1 MTTAKGIRAGAA
13 YVELTTKNSG
23 LVKGLAAAEAKLKAF
38 GQGIMAAGGV
48 LTGLGT
54 AALSP
59 MIAMSKVF
67 ADMGSELVDMSQRTG
82 VSVESLSE
90 LGYAAEQSGS
100 NMAELESG
108 LRKMQKQVSEAA
120 QGSESAIE
128 GFDKLGI
135 SVERLA
141 SMSPEQQFKM
151 IADRISKLQDPTI
164 KAAMAM
170 ELFGKSGTRLLPLI
184 TSGARGIE
192 DLQQQARELGL
203 TMSTEDAQA
212 AEVFGDRMDALWKV
226 LKQASFT
233 VGAALAPTLIE
244 AVQAMTRA
252 AVATLNWVKAN
263 KPLIVMVAK
272 IAAGVVV
279 AGAAL
284 IGLGAAVYVA
294 GAALGAI
301 AGTIGAVGTVIG
313 AIGSAIAFLTS
324 PIGLAIAGVVALG
337 GAFVYFSG
345 AGGEAIKWLVGNFQ
359 WLRDTVG
366 KTFQGI
372 SDAMAAGDMSL
383 AAKVLWDTIQMEATK
398 GIAAL
403 ESHWLNFKNWFVGIW
418 NEVGTSIASTLI
430 DAFYSVQSA
439 WVNVSAGMQTA
450 WAETT
455 TGMGILWDQFK
466 NWLSTGSF
474 ELTPEQQDKHMS
486 AAGQMS
492 KENQKI
498 EQDRKAA
505 QERLRSQRSGAQTA
519 LQDDADRVAQDRIK
533 ANQGATSAR
542 EAELQQARTA
552 WQKALAEA
560 AAARAQAEKDGPV
573 ALKMPQLD
581 IEGLDDIMATT
592 KKKVD
597 VVGTFNPLAA
607 IGSDSLNERTA
618 KATEQVAAN
627 TKKLIQ
633 QGQTVGAAFA

>member
-90 LGYAAEQSGS
+90 LGYAAEQSG
-100 NMAELESG
+100 ADLQTLEAAV
-108 LRKMQKQVSEAA
+108 RRMQKQVSEAA

-141 SMSPEQQFKM
+141 SMSPEQQFKL
-151 IADRISKLQDPTI
+151 IADRLSQIQDPTL
-164 KAAMAM
+164 KAAMAL
-170 ELFGKSGTRLLPLI
+170 ELFGKSGTKLLPLI
-184 TSGARGIE
+184 AGGVRGIE
-192 DLQQQARELGL
+192 ELQQQARELGL

-263 KPLIVMVAK
+263 KPLIVMVDK

-345 AGGEAIKWLVGNFQ
+345 AGGKAIDWLGGQFKS
-359 WLRDTVG
+359 LKDTVG

-383 AAKVLWDTIQMEATK
+383 AAKVLWAGMKLSWLEGTNGLRSIWSSFNADFVTSMTNSFFDIEA
-398 GIAAL
+398 GWVGMAAGML
-403 ESHWLNFKNWFVGIW
+403 STWEVFKND
-418 NEVGTSIASTLI
+418 ASTVWNKLQALI
-430 DAFYSVQSA
+430 Y
-439 WVNVSAGMQTA
+439 
-450 WAETT
+450 
-455 TGMGILWDQFK
+455 
-466 NWLSTGSF
+466 TGSM
-474 ELTPEQQDKHMS
+474 ELTPEQVKARDKRDQVTEARLGGLEMERQAQLRQLNILQATNAS
-486 AAGQMS
+486 IGQAS
-492 KENQKI
+492 LGDTQ
-498 EQDRKAA
+498 
-505 QERLRSQRSGAQTA
+505 
-519 LQDDADRVAQDRIK
+519 
-533 ANQGATSAR
+533 
-542 EAELQQARTA
+542 AELEKARA
-552 WQKALAEA
+552 EWKKALAEA
-560 AAARAQAEKDGPV
+560 AAARAAAEKDGPT
-573 ALKMPQLD
+573 ALNAPNFNLEDLD
-581 IEGLDDIMATT
+581 NVINTT

-607 IGSDSLNERTA
+607 IGSDSLSERAA
-618 KATEQVAAN
+618 KAAEATAAN

-633 QGQTVGAAFA
+633 QAWLAREGFA

>member
-90 LGYAAEQSGS
+90 LGYAAEQSG
-100 NMAELESG
+100 ADLET
-108 LRKMQKQVSEAA
+108 LETAVRRMQKQVTAA
-120 QGSESAIE
+120 AKGSQAATDAFGS
-128 GFDKLGI
+128 LGI
-135 SVERLA
+135 SVAGL
-141 SMSPEQQFKM
+141 SQLSPEQQFKL
-151 IADRISKLQDPTI
+151 IADRLSQIQDPTL

-294 GAALGAI
+294 GAALGVI

-345 AGGEAIKWLVGNFQ
+345 AGGKAIDWLGGQFRS
-359 WLRDTVG
+359 LKDTVG
-366 KTFQGI
+366 ETFQGI
-372 SDAMAAGDMSL
+372 SDAMAAGDMAL
-383 AAKVLWDTIQMEATK
+383 AAKVLWAGMKLSWLEGTNGLRSIWSSFNADFVTSMTNSFFDIEA
-398 GIAAL
+398 GWVGMAAGML
-403 ESHWLNFKNWFVGIW
+403 STWEVFKNDARTVWDKLQ
-418 NEVGTSIASTLI
+418 ALI
-430 DAFYSVQSA
+430 Y
-439 WVNVSAGMQTA
+439 
-450 WAETT
+450 
-455 TGMGILWDQFK
+455 
-466 NWLSTGSF
+466 TGSL
-474 ELTPEQQDKHMS
+474 ELTPEQVE
-486 AAGQMS
+486 GQKKRDQVTES
-492 KENQKI
+492 RLGGI
-498 EQDRKAA
+498 EMERQA
-505 QERLRSQRSGAQTA
+505 RLRELNI
-519 LQDDADRVAQDRIK
+519 LQ
-533 ANQGATSAR
+533 ATNAGIGQASLGDTQ
-542 EAELQQARTA
+542 AELEKARA
-552 WQKALAEA
+552 EWKKALAEA
-560 AAARAQAEKDGPV
+560 AAARAAAEKDGPT
-573 ALKMPQLD
+573 ALKAPNFNLEDLD
-581 IEGLDDIMATT
+581 NVINTT

-607 IGSDSLNERTA
+607 IGSDSLSERAA
-618 KATEQVAAN
+618 KATEATAAN

-633 QGQTVGAAFA
+633 LAHHAGAAFA

>member
-90 LGYAAEQSGS
+90 LGYAAEQSG
-100 NMAELESG
+100 ADLQTLEAAV
-108 LRKMQKQVSEAA
+108 RRMQKQVSEAA

-141 SMSPEQQFKM
+141 SMSPEQQFKL
-151 IADRISKLQDPTI
+151 IADRLSQIQDPTL
-164 KAAMAM
+164 KAAMAL
-170 ELFGKSGTRLLPLI
+170 ELFGKSGTKLLPLI
-184 TSGARGIE
+184 AGGVRGIE
-192 DLQQQARELGL
+192 ELQQQARELGL

-345 AGGEAIKWLVGNFQ
+345 AGGKAIDWLGGQFKS
-359 WLRDTVG
+359 LKDTVG

-383 AAKVLWDTIQMEATK
+383 AAKVLWAGMKLSWLEGTNGLRSIWSSFNADFVTSMTNSFFDIEA
-398 GIAAL
+398 GWVGMAAGML
-403 ESHWLNFKNWFVGIW
+403 STWEVFKND
-418 NEVGTSIASTLI
+418 ASTVWNKLQALI
-430 DAFYSVQSA
+430 Y
-439 WVNVSAGMQTA
+439 
-450 WAETT
+450 
-455 TGMGILWDQFK
+455 
-466 NWLSTGSF
+466 TGSM
-474 ELTPEQQDKHMS
+474 ELTPEQVKARDKRDQVTEARLGGLEMERQAQLRQLNILQATNAS
-486 AAGQMS
+486 IGQAS
-492 KENQKI
+492 LGDTQ
-498 EQDRKAA
+498 
-505 QERLRSQRSGAQTA
+505 
-519 LQDDADRVAQDRIK
+519 
-533 ANQGATSAR
+533 
-542 EAELQQARTA
+542 AELEKARA
-552 WQKALAEA
+552 EWKKALAEA
-560 AAARAQAEKDGPV
+560 AAARAAAEKDGPT
-573 ALKMPQLD
+573 ALNAPNFNLEDLD
-581 IEGLDDIMATT
+581 NVINTT

-607 IGSDSLNERTA
+607 IGSDSLSERAA
-618 KATEQVAAN
+618 KAAEATAAN

-633 QGQTVGAAFA
+633 QAWLAREGFA